1 LGKRPLFV
9 RENSLI
15 AGDLMVLAITALEV
29 AVAEKDIANAM
40 DPADRRFLTV
50 MRNNGADIESC
61 IGAAE
66 AEVPAGPINTA
77 LPGTDAAVLQGQG
90 RGERRVQGR
99 FLAEAAEGERLF
111 LGVFM
116 ELAIACRV
124 FYGSLFPCKS
134 WVGIMHCKSRLQ
146 QVKQESVALLP
157 GLRYIP
163 QYMGAGRKKNIRIA
177 SRPVPGRCRAPTDT
191 R

>member
-9 RENSLI
+9 REDSLI

-40 DPADRRFLTV
+40 DPADRRFLTM
-50 MRNNGADIESC
+50 MRNNGAYIESC

-66 AEVPAGPINTA
+66 AKTASRPIDTA
-77 LPGTDAAVLQGQG
+77 LPGTDAAVLHGQG

-99 FLAEAAEGERLF
+99 FLAEAAKGERLF
-111 LGVFM
+111 LRVSM

-124 FYGSLFPCKS
+124 FCGSLFP
-134 WVGIMHCKSRLQ
+134 
-146 QVKQESVALLP
+146 
-157 GLRYIP
+157 
-163 QYMGAGRKKNIRIA
+163 
-177 SRPVPGRCRAPTDT
+177 
-191 R
+191 